1 MQSYLLQPNS
11 MTKITQKGAVTAIQ
25 GGGGGEESK
34 YSENYTLGFMN
45 VCQYILYWSPKS
57 VDK

>member
-1 MQSYLLQPNS
+1 MQSYFLQPNS

-45 VCQYILYWSPKS
+45 VCQ
-57 VDK
+57 